1 MDKIQPARITNSA
14 TSESYEAPLGICS
27 LKINK
32 LIDAHDAQQKE
43 NEKMKEAIKY
53 LASKLTNAYY
63 TQNSDGTPYLAN
75 DLERILNI
83 LN

>member
-1 MDKIQPARITNSA
+1 MKIEHFKESYPPYVLSDKIEQ
-14 TSESYEAPLGICS
+14 
-27 LKINK
+27 
-32 LIDAHDAQQKE
+32 LIIAHDAQQKE